1 MIYLIWRILYDISC
15 YLLFDQDKQ
24 RANNSKL
31 KCYDLPY
38 QCLSLELVFRYAK
51 EISFT

>member
-1 MIYLIWRILYDISC
+1 MINLIERILYDILS

-31 KCYDLPY
+31 KFHDLPY
-38 QCLSLELVFRYAK
+38 QCLSIEVVFRCAK